1 MGQPTISVSG
11 TVRALLVGGALLLS
25 NCRSGPDE
33 TADVHEPGAP
43 ATMMAALHTMAE
55 HSLALPPTSNLDLY
69 FAQLMRENHRAA
81 VAMSALELQRG
92 RDPVLLAI
100 AKDIHQAHRRL
111 IPGLDSAVARI
122 NAQPPTYPEHTQQ
135 SHELAQLLEAAT
147 KGLHPAAHRIIAGDT
162 IQPRPS
168 STEEEN
174 SLAAGT
180 GDVDRDYAALLIPHH
195 ENSISLARAELKLG
209 RDEKLIKAAYLIL
222 VDQQKE
228 IEQVQAW
235 LGQHPTK

>member
-1 MGQPTISVSG
+1 MVQPVISVSS
-11 TVRALLVGGALLLS
+11 TVRTLLVGGALLLS
-25 NCRSGPDE
+25 NCRSGTDE

-43 ATMMAALHTMAE
+43 TTMIAALHTMAE
-55 HSLALPPTSNLDLY
+55 HSMALPPTSNLDLY

-92 RDPVLLAI
+92 RDPVLLTI
-100 AKDIHQAHRRL
+100 ARDIHQAHQRL
-111 IPGLDSAVARI
+111 IPGLDSAIARI

-135 SHELAQLLEAAT
+135 SHELAQLLDAAT
-147 KGLHPAAHRIIAGDT
+147 QGLHPAAHRIITGDT
-162 IQPRPS
+162 IQPRAII
-168 STEEEN
+168 TEEKK

-209 RDEKLIKAAYLIL
+209 RDEQLIKAAYLIL

-235 LGQHPTK
+235 LGRHPTK